1 MINRR
6 DAFKTCLG
14 AAATTLVSPLLAGDD
29 SSQPIWKTAI
39 GLNGFMSSARKYGKT
54 YPIWEVLDYAARAG
68 FDGVELVQG
77 WPMGNYPT
85 SNESQRITALRRLY
99 DNYGLQV
106 FSLQAGGGGAFSA
119 DAGARN
125 QFLQRAR
132 DQIAF
137 AKAVGCECIGLWPS
151 GPLRGQTIDQAIEHL
166 ADSMRQFAKMAHDV
180 GITAAFEIEPP
191 FAFHSEQHLKQIL
204 AEADDPR
211 VRTIYD
217 SSHFDLFNGSQG
229 KPHELLKRIGVDQ
242 IGYVHFT
249 DTDGTIRDGGTSKHL
264 AAGDG
269 HINVPASFQTL
280 KAGGFRGWIMVD
292 TWQIPDPYDASTKG
306 LQAIQHA
313 MAG

>member
-6 DAFKTCLG
+6 DAMKICVG
-14 AAATTLVSPLLAGDD
+14 AVAPKAVSPLLAGDEPA
-29 SSQPIWKTAI
+29 QPIWKTAI

-85 SNESQRITALRRLY
+85 SDESQRITALRRLY

-125 QFLQRAR
+125 QFLPRAR

-151 GPLRGQTIDQAIEHL
+151 GPLRGQTIDQAIEHGFVRSRHRDL
-166 ADSMRQFAKMAHDV
+166 IVVASDPVELLDRLIEH
-180 GITAAFEIEPP
+180 EPP
-191 FAFHSEQHLKQIL
+191 AGLTRWMNL
-204 AEADDPR
+204 
-211 VRTIYD
+211 
-217 SSHFDLFNGSQG
+217 
-229 KPHELLKRIGVDQ
+229 DQ
-242 IGYVHFT
+242 T
-249 DTDGTIRDGGTSKHL
+249 
-264 AAGDG
+264 
-269 HINVPASFQTL
+269 
-280 KAGGFRGWIMVD
+280 
-292 TWQIPDPYDASTKG
+292 
-306 LQAIQHA
+306 
-313 MAG
+313 